1 MKYYKNINF
10 MKIKLIILLAIFIQG
25 SLMAA
30 TINYI
35 KIKDI
40 KIPVI
45 YEEEK
50 NLPILNLQLVFTN
63 SGYIK
68 DGKLSGLASLSSKLL
83 NEGTKE
89 LGSTKFAQKLEE
101 KAISLSSSNG
111 LETFVIELASL
122 KDVSKKAIT
131 LLEDLVKSP
140 NYTQNTLKKIK
151 TLQIGALKRKEND
164 FDYVAHNQLKATL
177 FKNTPL
183 ANPSAGTIDSIKKI
197 TLSNIKEFISNAINL
212 NKLIIVAGGD
222 YNFQEFKKLLTPF
235 LESLNLGSKDDL
247 EKIYLNSK
255 NEEKTSI
262 KETQQAYIY
271 FGSSF
276 NIDSKD
282 KDNFKAKVASFILG
296 GSGFGSRLMEEIR
309 VKRGLAYSAYGY
321 ISINKSH
328 TFFTGYLQTKNDSAK
343 EAQNL
348 VKQIVIDFVKKGVTQ
363 EELDAAKNFLLGSE
377 PLRNETLSQRLS
389 KSFTLYYRGLAQD
402 YSKKELQEIKNLSLK
417 DLNSYINSHK
427 EIENLTFSIVR
438 K

>member
-68 DGKLSGLASLSSKLL
+68 DGELSGLASLSSKLL

-348 VKQIVIDFVKKGVTQ
+348 VKQIVMDFVKKGVTQ